1 MKISQNFVAFSE
13 YMNFNVHFRVST
25 LLFEIKK
32 LNIEKNSPRI
42 SNGDYTVIQK
52 AESCLVI
59 SFDIRLLETGQLR
72 LLFIN
77 KGQFLL

>member
-1 MKISQNFVAFSE
+1 M
-13 YMNFNVHFRVST
+13 VSIMHKVERT
-25 LLFEIKK
+25 EGA
-32 LNIEKNSPRI
+32 P
-42 SNGDYTVIQK
+42 TVIQK
-52 AESCLVI
+52 AESRLVI